1 MSIKVQFY
9 NCPEDRKKINKNLN
23 GKIGGEISCV
33 LKENCSILEPS
44 IRVSMDAVGESYA
57 SINYCFIPEFGR
69 YYFVGVPIVEPGQAI
84 TYNLEVDPLMTY
96 ATGGGNGGLMN
107 TQFMIA
113 RAEKEGNNYFIDT
126 ERALQN
132 RKVVQYEVLGHI
144 PQATTGNRFAITVA
158 GGV

>member
-1 MSIKVQFY
+1 MSIQVQFY
-9 NCPEDRKKINKNLN
+9 NCEDDRKKLKKTL
-23 GKIGGEISCV
+23 GGAIGGEVSCV
-33 LKENCSILEPS
+33 LKENCSILEPA
-44 IRVSMDAVGESYA
+44 IRVSMDAVGDQYA
-57 SINYCFIPEFGR
+57 KINYCYIPEFGR

-84 TYNLEVDPLMTY
+84 TYNLEIDPLMTY
-96 ATGGGNGGLMN
+96 ASDLLN
-107 TQFMIA
+107 TQFEIA

-144 PQATTGNRFAITVA
+144 PQAQTGNKFAITVA